1 MERREGLTHG
11 PIDRRTALAALAAP
25 MVGTASRAGRHA
37 EMSRA
42 GPAVPAGNQVET
54 AAQPGQQPPA
64 STPRL
69 LFTREELTRM
79 RAQSTHPQLVRFRD
93 AVMARADA
101 YLTAAPIIPSITK
114 RGEPDPPGEDKG
126 LACARAL
133 QGRVVSLGMAWEL
146 TGDARYL
153 DSAVQ
158 HLAYAVREWRIWVDT
173 AHQPPFDLM
182 TGELALTYG
191 LAIDW
196 ILPAADDASRTA
208 IVEGV
213 VRRALD
219 PFLEAIERQTPPG
232 WHTARHNWNTVC
244 NGGAVV
250 LALALQDVGRVG
262 TTGPT
267 GATGRVGTTGPTGAT
282 GRVETTGPTGATGK
296 ADRVLAKAVPAMD
309 HYWDHLGDDGAWD
322 EGTGYWRYGHRYAL
336 MAAEALRRTGHPA
349 GEAVFSRPGVRRTG
363 YFPIVFNPG
372 RRLAAGFGDS
382 NGRASDAIFYF
393 LGARY
398 RDPAFIWY
406 QDRVPMNASRV
417 GWPDEALAL
426 VWRPV
431 DEPWLPE
438 QRPDYRPDVPAAA
451 VFPSIGWAMLAPSQ
465 PDPPHFLSFKNGSLA
480 ANHTHLDLNHL
491 SVGIGEQMLLVELGN
506 RPYPA
511 DYFRAD
517 RRYTYYEIGTRGHNT
532 VLVGGRGQVHR
543 REGRLLPLVEREGV
557 QVLSGV
563 ADDAYEVPTPVARR
577 HVVALDG
584 RQSFVI
590 VDEIETADSQPIE
603 LRWHT
608 GGAWAAGDRGGA
620 VVSDGTARAAMRT
633 VALSGSARLEVESPE
648 GWIRPV
654 QVLRVLVPPSP
665 RHLVATVIVPGAT
678 DAPSLSL
685 AWAEDGSTVHLRV
698 GERQLR
704 FRTTAAGGLQPV

>member
-1 MERREGLTHG
+1 MAGWDSRPYLTQG
-11 PIDRRTALAALAAP
+11 VETA
-25 MVGTASRAGRHA
+25 GRAGR
-37 EMSRA
+37 
-42 GPAVPAGNQVET
+42 PY
-54 AAQPGQQPPA
+54 QPTG
-64 STPRL
+64 SDPRL

-79 RAQSTHPQLVRFRD
+79 RARAGHPQLVRFRD
-93 AVMARADA
+93 TVLARADA
-101 YLTAAPIIPSITK
+101 CLTAAPIIPSITK
-114 RGEPDPPGEDKG
+114 RGEPDPPGENKG

-146 TGDARYL
+146 TGDQRYL
-153 DSAVQ
+153 ESAVQ

-182 TGELALTYG
+182 TGELSLTYG

-196 ILPAADDASRTA
+196 LLPAADDASRTA
-208 IVEGV
+208 IVDGA

-219 PFLEAIERQTPPG
+219 PFLEAIERPAPPG

-250 LALALQDVGRVG
+250 LALALQGVGRVG

-267 GATGRVGTTGPTGAT
+267 GTSGRAGSPSPAD
-282 GRVETTGPTGATGK
+282 K
-296 ADRVLAKAVPAMD
+296 AARVLAKAVPAMD
-309 HYWDHLGDDGAWD
+309 HYWNHLGDDGAWD

-349 GEAVFSRPGVRRTG
+349 GEAVFARPGVRRTG
-363 YFPIVFNPG
+363 DFPIVFNPG
-372 RRLAAGFGDS
+372 RTLAAGFGDS

-393 LGARY
+393 LGATY

-426 VWRPV
+426 IWRPV

-438 QRPDYRPDVPAAA
+438 QQPDYRPDIPAAA

-491 SVGIGEQMLLVELGN
+491 SLGIGEQMLLIDLGS

-543 REGRLLPLVEREGV
+543 REGRLLPLVEHAGV
-557 QVLSGV
+557 QVLSGI
-563 ADDAYEVPTPVARR
+563 ADDAYEVPTPIARR
-577 HVVALDG
+577 HVVALDD
-584 RQSFVI
+584 RRLFVI
-590 VDEIETADSQPIE
+590 VDEIETADAQPIE
-603 LRWHT
+603 VRWHT
-608 GGAWAAGDRGGA
+608 GGTWALGAQGSA
-620 VVSDGTARAAMRT
+620 VVTDGGARAAVRT
-633 VALSGSARLEVESPE
+633 LSLGGSARLDVESPE

-654 QVLRVLVPPSP
+654 QVLRALVPPSP
-665 RHLVATVIVPGAT
+665 RHLVATVLVPGAT
-678 DAPSLSL
+678 DAPSMSI
-685 AWAEDGSTVHLRV
+685 AWGGDGRIVQLRV

-704 FRTTAAGGLQPV
+704 LTTTAAGSLQPL

>member
-1 MERREGLTHG
+1 MERREGLTLG
-11 PIDRRTALAALAAP
+11 PIDRRTALGALAAP
-25 MVGTASRAGRHA
+25 LVGPARRAGLDAETAGWDSRPCLTQGVQTAGRAGR
-37 EMSRA
+37 
-42 GPAVPAGNQVET
+42 PY
-54 AAQPGQQPPA
+54 QPTG
-64 STPRL
+64 SDPRL
-69 LFTREELTRM
+69 LFTREELLRM
-79 RAQSTHPQLVRFRD
+79 RARASHPQLVRFRD
-93 AVMARADA
+93 AVMTRADA
-101 YLTAAPIIPSITK
+101 YLTAAPIIPSITR

-146 TGDARYL
+146 TGDPRYL
-153 DSAVQ
+153 ESAVQ

-182 TGELALTYG
+182 TGELSLTYG

-196 ILPAADDASRTA
+196 LLPAADAESRTA
-208 IVEGV
+208 IIDGV

-219 PFLEAIERQTPPG
+219 PFLDAIERPTPPG

-250 LALALQDVGRVG
+250 LALALQGVGAG
-262 TTGPT
+262 
-267 GATGRVGTTGPTGAT
+267 
-282 GRVETTGPTGATGK
+282 
-296 ADRVLAKAVPAMD
+296 RVLAKAVPAMD
-309 HYWDHLGDDGAWD
+309 HYWNHLGDDGAWD

-336 MAAEALRRTGHPA
+336 MAAEALRRAGHPA
-349 GEAVFSRPGVRRTG
+349 GEAVFNRPGVRRTG

-382 NGRASDAIFYF
+382 NGRASDAIFYL

-438 QRPDYRPDVPAAA
+438 QQPNYRPDVPAAA
-451 VFPSIGWAMLAPSQ
+451 VFPSIGWALLAPSQ
-465 PDPPHFLSFKNGSLA
+465 PDPAHFVSFKNGSLA

-491 SVGIGEQMLLVELGN
+491 SLGIGDEMLLIELGS

-543 REGRLLPLVEREGV
+543 REGRLLPLVERAGV
-557 QVLSGV
+557 QVLSGI
-563 ADDAYEVPTPVARR
+563 ADDAYEVATPIARR
-577 HVVALDG
+577 HVVALDA
-584 RQSFVI
+584 RQAFVI
-590 VDEIETADSQPIE
+590 VDEIETADAQPIE

-608 GGAWAAGDRGGA
+608 GGTWTLGAQGSA
-620 VVSDGTARAAMRT
+620 VVTDGTARAAMRT
-633 VALSGSARLEVESPE
+633 LALGGSARLEVEAPE

-654 QVLRVLVPPSP
+654 QVLRALVPPSP

-678 DAPSLSL
+678 DAPSLSI
-685 AWAEDGSTVHLRV
+685 AWGEDGRFVQLRV

-704 FRTTAAGGLQPV
+704 FTTTAAGGLQPV

>member
-1 MERREGLTHG
+1 
-11 PIDRRTALAALAAP
+11 
-25 MVGTASRAGRHA
+25 
-37 EMSRA
+37 
-42 GPAVPAGNQVET
+42 
-54 AAQPGQQPPA
+54 
-64 STPRL
+64 
-69 LFTREELTRM
+69 
-79 RAQSTHPQLVRFRD
+79 
-93 AVMARADA
+93 
-101 YLTAAPIIPSITK
+101 
-114 RGEPDPPGEDKG
+114 
-126 LACARAL
+126 
-133 QGRVVSLGMAWEL
+133 
-146 TGDARYL
+146 
-153 DSAVQ
+153 
-158 HLAYAVREWRIWVDT
+158 
-173 AHQPPFDLM
+173 
-182 TGELALTYG
+182 
-191 LAIDW
+191 
-196 ILPAADDASRTA
+196 
-208 IVEGV
+208 

-219 PFLEAIERQTPPG
+219 PFLEAIERPTPPG

-244 NGGAVV
+244 NGGAVI
-250 LALALQDVGRVG
+250 LALALQGVSRVE

-267 GATGRVGTTGPTGAT
+267 DASGV
-282 GRVETTGPTGATGK
+282 GRVETTGPTDASGVSRVGTTGPTDASADK
-296 ADRVLAKAVPAMD
+296 AARVLATAVPAMD
-309 HYWDHLGDDGAWD
+309 HYWNHLGDDGAWD

-349 GEAVFSRPGVRRTG
+349 GEAVFNRPGVRQTG

-382 NGRASDAIFYF
+382 NGRASDAVFYL

-431 DEPWLPE
+431 DESWLPE
-438 QRPDYRPDVPAAA
+438 QQPDYRPDVPAAA
-451 VFPSIGWAMLAPSQ
+451 VFPSIGWALLAPSQ
-465 PDPPHFLSFKNGSLA
+465 PDPPHFVSFKNGSLA

-491 SVGIGEQMLLVELGN
+491 SLGIGDEMLLIELGN

-543 REGRLLPLVEREGV
+543 REGRLLPLVERAGV
-557 QVLSGV
+557 QVLSGI
-563 ADDAYEVPTPVARR
+563 ADDAYEVATPIARR
-577 HVVALDG
+577 HVVALDE

-590 VDEIETADSQPIE
+590 VDEIETADAQPIE

-608 GGAWAAGDRGGA
+608 GGSWTLGERGNA
-620 VVSDGTARAAMRT
+620 VVTAGPARAAVRT
-633 VALSGSARLEVESPE
+633 LALGGPARLEIESPE

-654 QVLRVLVPPSP
+654 QVLRALVPPSP

-678 DAPSLSL
+678 DAPSLSI
-685 AWAEDGSTVHLRV
+685 AWGEDGRLVQLRV

-704 FRTTAAGGLQPV
+704 FTTTAAGGLQPV